1 MNKSSESYKVY
12 TEQKSGDCTS
22 GVIESQQEVGGQSY
36 PGRAL
41 PPVDNNLPDAKDHPG
56 TAVKC
61 AKDQTGENRLPLN
74 SHVRETK
81 QFGPNN

>member
-22 GVIESQQEVGGQSY
+22 GVIESQTENHGQNY

-41 PPVDNNLPDAKDHPG
+41 PLTETVKDAETKSG
-56 TAVKC
+56 VAKKC
-61 AKDQTGENRLPLN
+61 CDQQVGENRLYLN
-74 SHVRETK
+74 KHEECKNTEK
-81 QFGPNN
+81 GCE